1 MMHNI
6 RWQTMVKDAWA
17 KEIGTGEYDV
27 IGTLNFID
35 GSKMGV
41 KQARIILDAYWK
53 SVDKLFFGHATKKG
67 MGVKRW
73 CFLEFGGSGTNL
85 HMQFAAQSPVETDL
99 FCCILNI
106 MWSNFRRE
114 TAAMKFNH
122 ITTIICKE
130 LAASY
135 NGKEDRHFRE
145 NDVGLKCS
153 HQNPVGTA
161 YDTSKNHAQIAR
173 ILNRLKIEELDEAE
187 QAYTAHMIMAQDKI
201 DRHKARNC
209 VS

>member
-1 MMHNI
+1 M
-6 RWQTMVKDAWA
+6 D
-17 KEIGTGEYDV
+17 TGAHAS
-27 IGTLNFID
+27 L
-35 GSKMGV
+35 SH
-41 KQARIILDAYWK
+41 AR
-53 SVDKLFFGHATKKG
+53 
-67 MGVKRW
+67 
-73 CFLEFGGSGTNL
+73 
-85 HMQFAAQSPVETDL
+85 SPVGIPKLESSVS
-99 FCCILNI
+99 INP
-106 MWSNFRRE
+106 
-114 TAAMKFNH
+114 
-122 ITTIICKE
+122 

-201 DRHKARNC
+201 DRHKARNS